1 MPLIGKI
8 QITLGIVF
16 VVYCVI
22 MYFVKKTKARKKG
35 MLLINNVHVIDGNGN
50 EAEGQ
55 NVLIKNGR
63 FEKITSEPIQVK
75 NVETIDGTGNN
86 RGAMTLGKFAAK
98 KVAEETGATVTIK

>member
-22 MYFVKKTKARKKG
+22 MYFVKKPKARKKG
-35 MLLINNVHVIDGNGN
+35 RLLINNVHVIDGNGN
-50 EAEGQ
+50 ELEGQ
-55 NVLIKNGR
+55 NILIKNGR

-75 NVETIDGTGNN
+75 
-86 RGAMTLGKFAAK
+86 M
-98 KVAEETGATVTIK
+98 